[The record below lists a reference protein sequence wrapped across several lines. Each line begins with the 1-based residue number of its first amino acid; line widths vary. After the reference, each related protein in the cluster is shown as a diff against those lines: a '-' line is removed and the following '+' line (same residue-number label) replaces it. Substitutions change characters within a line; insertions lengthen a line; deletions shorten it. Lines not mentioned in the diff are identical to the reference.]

1 MYIAKSDIFQC
12 TGNEP
17 GPSCTADGFPLS
29 LDVPAGTYLVTGKLY
44 MTSAAYG
51 GCYLDVGGTLYNHA
65 FYDNNANAFAAVMV
79 DKITLADAGTI
90 RIRCGNGFA
99 DPWTT
104 ISIVL
109 TAQPITP

>member
-1 MYIAKSDIFQC
+1 MYDRAVAKLHLRWVSP
-12 TGNEP
+12 EP
-17 GPSCTADGFPLS
+17 GRLRRHVPRHGEALH
-29 LDVPAGTYLVTGKLY
+29 DVGAVWRLHLN
-44 MTSAAYG
+44 
-51 GCYLDVGGTLYNHA
+51 VGGTFYNHA
-65 FYDNNANAFAAVMV
+65 FYDNHANVFAAVMV

-90 RIRCGNGFA
+90 RIRCGNGFG